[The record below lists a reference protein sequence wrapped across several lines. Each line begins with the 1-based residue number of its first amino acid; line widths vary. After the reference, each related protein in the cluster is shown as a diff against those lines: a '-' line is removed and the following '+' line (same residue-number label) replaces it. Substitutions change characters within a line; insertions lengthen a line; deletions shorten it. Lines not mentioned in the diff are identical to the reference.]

1 MADRDIYPSIRDER
15 KTFRYGTNRMVELAL
30 RHELDDV
37 ARKSLDE
44 IAVKKERQ
52 RLKPLDNEELTSRS
66 VFDLLTDLFQSFVII
81 GSILWFLKICM
92 RATNEA

>member
-1 MADRDIYPSIRDER
+1 MAGREFYPSIRDDR
-15 KTFRYGTNRMVELAL
+15 KMFRYGTNRMVEISL

-52 RLKPLDNEELTSRS
+52 KLKPLDNEEFTARYH
-66 VFDLLTDLFQSFVII
+66 
-81 GSILWFLKICM
+81 KN
-92 RATNEA
+92 R

>member
-1 MADRDIYPSIRDER
+1 
-15 KTFRYGTNRMVELAL
+15 MVELAL

-81 GSILWFLKICM
+81 GSIL
-92 RATNEA
+92 